1 MLLEAGGS
9 PPFFT
14 SIPLVGAFLQKTV
27 YDWQYETVPQKNA
40 CKAMKNQKSRWP
52 RGKMLGGSSNLN
64 YLFYVRGDPR
74 DFNYWHEDLG
84 LEG

>member
-1 MLLEAGGS
+1 
-9 PPFFT
+9 
-14 SIPLVGAFLQKTV
+14 
-27 YDWQYETVPQKNA
+27 
-40 CKAMKNQKSRWP
+40 MKNQKSRWP

-84 LEG
+84 LEGLSSFDNGFFICTVRSRTNRLLVSI